1 MWRPVLAAAGT
12 LVATALLFGVPAS
25 AASFTGDEDG
35 AFTTGLGMAMRAY
48 RQCEDSQDEVV
59 RCLKLR
65 AWRALERAASWPQI
79 RLMDGVWLVHVGD
92 EGDRAV
98 GEGGAAGGASGHDV
112 ARGGGGGGGGDGP
125 EGDVDE
131 LLLESAGHFL
141 GSHSLQIS
149 VPQVLRAAVRA
160 AANLTG
166 DDGHLASGDIVEGD
180 DQQTEEGRRR
190 NGYNRKRYSSF
201 MLMAMLMKGGLLA
214 IAYKGVAILAAKALL
229 VAKIALVISTLVALK
244 KLVAGGGD
252 EKVTYEIVKTPH
264 VSHAFAHS
272 GGYDHPGHYDRSTG
286 GSGPYRRSVDLPYHA
301 YQPIPLQ
308 HQDGAAAAA

>member
-1 MWRPVLAAAGT
+1 MALAAQHLCTVAVSVSQFAVAYGAPSQSLT
-12 LVATALLFGVPAS
+12 LVAC
-25 AASFTGDEDG
+25 
-35 AFTTGLGMAMRAY
+35 R
-48 RQCEDSQDEVV
+48 DSV
-59 RCLKLR
+59 
-65 AWRALERAASWPQI
+65 
-79 RLMDGVWLVHVGD
+79 
-92 EGDRAV
+92 
-98 GEGGAAGGASGHDV
+98 DV
-112 ARGGGGGGGGDGP
+112 NR
-125 EGDVDE
+125 
-131 LLLESAGHFL
+131 
-141 GSHSLQIS
+141 
-149 VPQVLRAAVRA
+149 
-160 AANLTG
+160 
-166 DDGHLASGDIVEGD
+166 
-180 DQQTEEGRRR
+180 RRR

-308 HQDGAAAAA
+308 QQDGAAAAA

>member
-1 MWRPVLAAAGT
+1 MWRPVLMAAGT
-12 LVATALLFGVPAS
+12 LVATALLFGVPVS
-25 AASFTGDEDG
+25 AVSFSGDEDG

-65 AWRALERAASWPQI
+65 AWRALERAASWPKI
-79 RLMDGVWLVHVGD
+79 RLMDGVWLVH
-92 EGDRAV
+92 EGDA
-98 GEGGAAGGASGHDV
+98 
-112 ARGGGGGGGGDGP
+112 

-131 LLLESAGHFL
+131 LLLASAGHFL

-149 VPQVLRAAVRA
+149 VPQALRAAIRA

-166 DDGHLASGDIVEGD
+166 DDGDLARGDIDEGG

-286 GSGPYRRSVDLPYHA
+286 GSGPYRRSVDLPYHS
-301 YQPIPLQ
+301 YQPIPLHQ
-308 HQDGAAAAA
+308 QDGAAAAA